1 MYLQE
6 CMRWIGIRKTEV
18 VGALLSVQLK
28 SGKPEYGI
36 YVSVGVSL
44 LLFGGIVERLG
55 SFVTMFRNLE
65 ELSGIN
71 PEYLSILLKMI
82 GITYVG
88 EFASGICKDA
98 GYQTLAV
105 QIELFGKLTILLLSP
120 PVLSALL
127 ETVRKFLS

>member
-1 MYLQE
+1 MIKIALLAV
-6 CMRWIGIRKTEV
+6 I
-18 VGALLSVQLK
+18 GALLAVQLK

-44 LLFGGIVERLG
+44 LLFGGIVERLA
-55 SFVTMFRNLE
+55 SFVEMFRNLE
-65 ELSGIN
+65 EMSGID
-71 PEYLSILLKMI
+71 PEYLAILLKMI

-105 QIELFGKLTILLLSP
+105 QIELFGKLTILLLSL

>member
-1 MYLQE
+1 MIKIALLA
-6 CMRWIGIRKTEV
+6 V

-71 PEYLSILLKMI
+71 TEYLSILLKIDRDHLCRRVCIRDSVRMRD
-82 GITYVG
+82 TRHLR
-88 EFASGICKDA
+88 FRSNCS
-98 GYQTLAV
+98 
-105 QIELFGKLTILLLSP
+105 GKLTILLLSL

>member
-1 MYLQE
+1 MGGKRMIKIALLA
-6 CMRWIGIRKTEV
+6 V

-65 ELSGIN
+65 ELSGI
-71 PEYLSILLKMI
+71 
-82 GITYVG
+82 
-88 EFASGICKDA
+88 CKDA

-105 QIELFGKLTILLLSP
+105 QIELFGKLTILLLSL

>member
-1 MYLQE
+1 MGGKRMIKIALLA
-6 CMRWIGIRKTEV
+6 V

-98 GYQTLAV
+98 GCQTLAV
-105 QIELFGKLTILLLSP
+105 QIELFGKLTILLLSL

>member
-1 MYLQE
+1 MIKIALLA
-6 CMRWIGIRKTEV
+6 V

-88 EFASGICKDA
+88 EFASGICKECGIPDTC
-98 GYQTLAV
+98 G
-105 QIELFGKLTILLLSP
+105 SDR
-120 PVLSALL
+120 
-127 ETVRKFLS
+127 TVRKADYSIAESSGFVGIA

>member
-1 MYLQE
+1 MIKIALLAV
-6 CMRWIGIRKTEV
+6 I
-18 VGALLSVQLK
+18 GALLAVQLK

-44 LLFGGIVERLG
+44 LLFGGIVERLA
-55 SFVTMFRNLE
+55 SFVEMFRNLE
-65 ELSGIN
+65 EMSGID
-71 PEYLSILLKMI
+71 PEYLAILLKMI

-88 EFASGICKDA
+88 EFASGICKDT

-105 QIELFGKLTILLLSP
+105 QIELFGKLTILLLSL

>member
-1 MYLQE
+1 MGGKRMIKIALLA
-6 CMRWIGIRKTEV
+6 V

-28 SGKPEYGI
+28 
-36 YVSVGVSL
+36 
-44 LLFGGIVERLG
+44 RLG

-105 QIELFGKLTILLLSP
+105 QIELFGKLTILLLSL

>member
-1 MYLQE
+1 MGGKRMIKIALLA
-6 CMRWIGIRKTEV
+6 V

-28 SGKPEYGI
+28 SGKPEY
-36 YVSVGVSL
+36 
-44 LLFGGIVERLG
+44 GIVERLG

-105 QIELFGKLTILLLSP
+105 QIELFGKLTILLLSL